1 MYFNKSTLDNLD
13 KQKKVN
19 IINSITGIKPANLI
33 ATISE
38 DGRTNVA
45 IFSSVVHLGSNPAL
59 IGFIMRPIDGF
70 ERHTYINIL
79 QQKYYTINHVP
90 EQFIE
95 AAHLTSGKYP
105 NTVSEFTAC
114 NLTEEYHDNF
124 LAPYVKESKI
134 KTGLKF
140 SDAII
145 LPNKTIL
152 IIGEIE
158 NIITHPSF
166 TDEEGNFD
174 LTQSSIGVSGT
185 DTYYTLEKKCR
196 LPYVTLRHHETN

>member
-140 SDAII
+140 SDEII

-196 LPYVTLRHHETN
+196 FPYVSLRHHETN